1 MAVFGPDGAGKSA
14 VIKRLAQ
21 ELTPPFHAVQQ
32 FHFRPMF
39 RQKWR
44 ERRAVTDPHAKS
56 PRGMWVSIFKLLYW
70 LADCW
75 YGYLVTI
82 LPARANARLVIF
94 DRYFD
99 DILIDPRRYR
109 LPPSSLWFARLF
121 VRLAPRPDLYVLL
134 DVPSDILQRR
144 KAEVHLAESQ
154 RQRLEYLEMFRRLP
168 NALTVDASA
177 SVEEVVV
184 QVKILVLQSLADPS
198 VNRAEVSLLAD
209 S

>member
-21 ELTPPFHAVQQ
+21 ELAPPFHEVQQ

-39 RQKWR
+39 RRQWR
-44 ERRAVTDPHAKS
+44 ETQPVTAPHARP
-56 PRGMWVSIFKLLYW
+56 PRCGLISVFKLLYW
-70 LADCW
+70 LMDCW
-75 YGYLVTI
+75 YGYVVTI

-109 LPPSSLWFARLF
+109 LPKSSLWFTRLF

-134 DVPSDILQRR
+134 DVPAELLQQR

-154 RQRLEYLEMFRRLP
+154 RQRREYLEMFRHLP
-168 NALTVDASA
+168 NAFTVDASVA
-177 SVEEVVV
+177 VEEVAARM
-184 QVKILVLQSLADPS
+184 KILVLQSRADRY